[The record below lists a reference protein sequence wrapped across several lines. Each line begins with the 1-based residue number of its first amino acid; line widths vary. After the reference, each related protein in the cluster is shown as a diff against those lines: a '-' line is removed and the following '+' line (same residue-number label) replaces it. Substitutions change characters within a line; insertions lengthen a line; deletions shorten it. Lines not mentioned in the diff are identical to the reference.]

1 MNSGDQQQLYKSSQV
16 MRNTIF
22 ASVSTEA
29 FFIVL
34 FAHIL
39 KHSYCGAMPLLG
51 VWDLG
56 IRVATEGV
64 SGMRPG
70 CHSTNRWFARQ
81 TFAGWLD
88 VFISS
93 GGCLYVHSRC
103 CR

>member
-1 MNSGDQQQLYKSSQV
+1 MSSGDEQQLYKSSQV
-16 MRNTIF
+16 MRNTIS
-22 ASVSTEA
+22 APVSTEA

-39 KHSYCGAMPLLG
+39 KHSYSGAMPLLG

-81 TFAGWLD
+81 TLAGVLE
-88 VFISS
+88 VLISS
-93 GGCLYVHSRC
+93 GDCLSVHLNYYR
-103 CR
+103 